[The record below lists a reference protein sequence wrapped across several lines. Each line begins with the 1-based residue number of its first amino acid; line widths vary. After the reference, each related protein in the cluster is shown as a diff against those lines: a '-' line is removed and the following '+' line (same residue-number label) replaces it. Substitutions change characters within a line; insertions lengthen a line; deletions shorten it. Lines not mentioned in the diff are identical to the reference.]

1 MPALPEASK
10 PTTQKWDRII
20 TKLMLYLITHLI
32 MGILWISQLFIETSL
47 EQSVQQL
54 TASSSPQNAIC
65 HKVEVT

>member
-1 MPALPEASK
+1 
-10 PTTQKWDRII
+10 
-20 TKLMLYLITHLI
+20 